1 MEAVKVLLAAGAD
14 ANIGAKTELQQLPI
28 HQAVL
33 AKRINA
39 DIISI
44 FLREGNDINAK
55 LSNGETPL
63 YISLQY
69 TENSPTEKFLNI
81 KNAPIARF
89 LVENGA
95 AVNSQTTS
103 GWTPLMRA
111 VSKSN
116 DAIIPLLLAEGADTT
131 IVSKE
136 DDTALYL
143 AVRERNAE
151 AVALLLRNN
160 ANPNSPE
167 RLDKLPLLA
176 ALRTRQWNIAKKILP
191 HQSRMLDPRA
201 VFELSIVSD
210 DAEFITS
217 LLQKGYD
224 PKVKK
229 EDGLS
234 PLHFSAMRGTLNIID
249 LFLANGLDIQDVDNA
264 GHHPLYYAVLNKHEA
279 AARYLINKGS
289 KIAKVTSSGEESS
302 TSASTYALKGRMF
315 HEEALFEDATQ
326 SYQIAMGLFDQASV
340 AYDEMRK
347 EFKRKL
353 TNVKVG
359 NFFKGV
365 GVSLLQG
372 MAAAGS
378 QYQAQYQAQQ
388 VSKTHA
394 EMSAMK
400 YAVKSNTGISGYSN
414 YMAGHNRYMDK
425 HGSTPYAYSY
435 SQTGYGVGT
444 SATSFSPNDPE
455 EIKQVMLSYEGL
467 SQQAV
472 KDKEKVES
480 VLSCYREN
488 PNNRAK
494 CADDLWGD
502 PVVTDSKASSNTKAG
517 SASEALARMSESLDT
532 ADIPRIREL
541 IADGADVNA
550 RNKFGVT
557 TLFMASEYGR
567 TEIVNLL
574 LAAKADVGIPRKDGA
589 TPLLQAAWK
598 GHIEIAR
605 LLVAEN
611 AIVDA
616 ANKHGMTPLYLASQ
630 EGHTESVK
638 MLLKAGADV
647 HATHRTVGSTPLF
660 MAAQYGHTEVVRL
673 LLEAKADVNAAIT
686 DGRTPLYMAS
696 GRGHAEVVRL
706 LLAAGAD
713 VHAKFEKNETNSLFI
728 ASQEGYPTILEL
740 LLSAGGDFDAQ
751 NVNGVTALYVA
762 SENGHTEIV
771 IMLLKAGADV
781 HTTHKTV
788 VSTPLFM
795 AAQNGHADIV
805 KYLLEKG
812 AEVNVQIDDGRT
824 PLFRASQKGYAEV
837 VKLLVG
843 AGADKNLTANVA
855 GQPYTP
861 LGIAE
866 KNGHG
871 EVVKVL
877 AEAKSIER

>member
-1 MEAVKVLLAAGAD
+1 MKTTSCMRTTVIHLGLSITIGGCAADPALHKAVLEGNYNHLCKIAEKGKGLNRFNKSGFTALHLAAERSDMEAVKVLLAAGAD
-14 ANIGAKTELQQLPI
+14 ANIRAKTELQQLPI

-44 FLREGNDINAK
+44 FLREGDDINAR

-89 LVENGA
+89 LIEEGA

-111 VSKSN
+111 VSKNN
-116 DAIIPLLLAEGADTT
+116 DAILPLLLAKGADTT

-167 RLDKLPLLA
+167 RLDKLPLLT

-191 HQSRMLDPRA
+191 YQSRMLDPGA

-217 LLQKGYD
+217 LLRKGYD

-264 GHHPLYYAVLNKHEA
+264 GRNPLYYAVFNKHEA

-302 TSASTYALKGRMF
+302 TSASTYVLKGRMF
-315 HEEALFEDATQ
+315 HEEGLFEDATQ
-326 SYQIAMGLFDQASV
+326 SYQIAKGLFDQASI
-340 AYDEMRK
+340 AYDEMRR
-347 EFKRKL
+347 ELKRKL
-353 TNVKVG
+353 TNVKVS

-372 MAAAGS
+372 VAAAGS

-388 VSKTHA
+388 LSKTHA
-394 EMSAMK
+394 EMSAMN
-400 YAVKSNTGISGYSN
+400 YAEKSNTGISGYSN
-414 YMAGHNRYMDK
+414 YMAGHNRNMDK

-517 SASEALARMSESLDT
+517 SASEALARMSESLDR

-541 IADGADVNA
+541 IAEGADVNA

-557 TLFMASEYGR
+557 TLFMAAQ
-567 TEIVNLL
+567 N
-574 LAAKADVGIPRKDGA
+574 
-589 TPLLQAAWK
+589 
-598 GHIEIAR
+598 GHA
-605 LLVAEN
+605 
-611 AIVDA
+611 
-616 ANKHGMTPLYLASQ
+616 
-630 EGHTESVK
+630 
-638 MLLKAGADV
+638 
-647 HATHRTVGSTPLF
+647 
-660 MAAQYGHTEVVRL
+660 EVVRL

-713 VHAKFEKNETNSLFI
+713 VHAKFEKNETTSLFI

-740 LLSAGGDFDAQ
+740 LLSAGGECDAQ

-771 IMLLKAGADV
+771 MMLLKSGADV

-788 VSTPLFM
+788 GSTPLFM
-795 AAQNGHADIV
+795 AAQDGHADIV

-824 PLFRASQKGYAEV
+824 PLFRASQKGYAET

-877 AEAKSIER
+877 ADAKPSER